1 MEEVSEQHLIIYYCD
16 PGVRSSILPVQY
28 GKISIVRI
36 KQVIYYLGLVLGLV
50 VFLMQFLLLYCSS
63 HFLVKKNR
71 YR

>member
-28 GKISIVRI
+28 GI

-50 VFLMQFLLLYCSS
+50 VFLLQFLLLYCSS